1 MSEEIIVT
9 VLQGDDPII
18 VNVLPFEG
26 VGGVTSHPALTDR
39 ELADQ
44 HPASAISID
53 GTAFENV
60 QELADYVDDSD
71 ELNFDPETIIGTGSV
86 ADPYSVDRR
95 VQFFEPEQEVA
106 FTITASMLFKLVYI
120 NSATDVEVTVDNMVV
135 GSWIPFDTLGAGL
148 PVFVDGVGDNI
159 FPDEDFTGATSFIL
173 IRLENDGA
181 TERYGV
187 KYG

>member
-1 MSEEIIVT
+1 MFSILPLMVRLTYTEKLIRSKMAQINISKTNNPNIPPTGREGIFIDT
-9 VLQGDDPII
+9 EGIMKAIDD
-18 VNVLPFEG
+18 EG
-26 VGGVTSHPALTDR
+26 NQRVIQ
-39 ELADQ
+39 ADKR
-44 HPASAISID
+44 I
-53 GTAFENV
+53 E
-60 QELADYVDDSD
+60 
-71 ELNFDPETIIGTGSV
+71 
-86 ADPYSVDRR
+86 
-95 VQFFEPEQEVA
+95 FFEPEQENN

-159 FPDEDFTGATSFIL
+159 FTDEDFTGATSFIL
-173 IRLENDGA
+173 IRLEDDGA